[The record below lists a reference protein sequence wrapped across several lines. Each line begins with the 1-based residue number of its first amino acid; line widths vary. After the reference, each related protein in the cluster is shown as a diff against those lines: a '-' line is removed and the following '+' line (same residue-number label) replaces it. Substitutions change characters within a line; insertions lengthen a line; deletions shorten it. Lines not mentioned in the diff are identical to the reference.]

1 MKRKLSFK
9 SASALSALT
18 VVVLVLLA
26 TSNAIAQSWQMVA
39 VQRGGGAKPAATPVP
54 RKEPATTSIAPAAT
68 SKAPTTTKATSARR
82 TSAAKSSRSTV
93 KRSTSSAGHEKGTAP
108 AKATEATASTPK
120 GSRQRRVT
128 DSQSSTTASS
138 ASAKTETGSSETKA
152 TAGRCNPDKDEHADL
167 SGSYSG
173 VINYPAAGLSG
184 PATLTVTG
192 NRFTLTSG
200 SKTEAGN
207 ITAVVTCNY
216 TAVAMMFGQWK
227 TPQPGEPVLPP
238 LPMLSLTAT
247 RKGDQLTLK
256 PSASEHHEFL
266 FEPGPKK

>member
-1 MKRKLSFK
+1 MKRKLSFN
-9 SASALSALT
+9 SASAMSART
-18 VVVLVLLA
+18 VLVLVLLA
-26 TSNAIAQSWQMVA
+26 ASNAIAQGWHTVA
-39 VQRGGGAKPAATPVP
+39 IQRGGSAK
-54 RKEPATTSIAPAAT
+54 PATTSDPKKAPATT
-68 SKAPTTTKATSARR
+68 SKTTSARR
-82 TSAAKSSRSTV
+82 TSAAKSSRPAV
-93 KRSTSSAGHEKGTAP
+93 KRSTSSAGNKKGA
-108 AKATEATASTPK
+108 AAAEATEAAASAPK
-120 GSRQRRVT
+120 GSRERRVT
-128 DSQSSTTASS
+128 DSKSGTTASTS
-138 ASAKTETGSSETKA
+138 ATETSSSGVKA
-152 TAGRCNPDKDEHADL
+152 TPGRCNPDKDEHADL
-167 SGSYSG
+167 SGSYTG

>member
-1 MKRKLSFK
+1 MKRKFSFS
-9 SASALSALT
+9 SAAAMSALT
-18 VVVLVLLA
+18 IVALVLLA
-26 TSNAIAQSWQMVA
+26 TSNAIAQSWPMVA

-54 RKEPATTSIAPAAT
+54 RKEPATT
-68 SKAPTTTKATSARR
+68 TKATSTGR
-82 TSAAKSSRSTV
+82 TSAAKSSRSAV

-108 AKATEATASTPK
+108 AEATAANASAPK
-120 GSRQRRVT
+120 ASRERRVT
-128 DSQSSTTASS
+128 NSKSSTTASPV
-138 ASAKTETGSSETKA
+138 AAAKTETSSSETKA
-152 TAGRCNPDKDEHADL
+152 APGRCNPDKDEHADL
-167 SGSYSG
+167 SGSYAG
-173 VINYPAAGLSG
+173 VINYPAAGLAG

-266 FEPGPKK
+266 FEPSPKK